1 VPRIALAGVT
11 VVVVLL
17 TVPLAYALIPAFHR
31 VAARQTG
38 LPSTSQLAGGS
49 SPQAAAIPGVEAKTG
64 LRFTQ
69 KCSTTAACLSL
80 ISQTVGQ
87 NAAAVIFS
95 TASTGGRRCAGYVFH
110 RDGSWHL
117 LDAVCSLPDQL
128 SPLVGHDATVHVPG
142 SCANVRSAASLTA
155 RVVGCVHD
163 GTAVRIDGG
172 PTYADGHLWW
182 HESLGWVAHDFL
194 VGP

>member
-1 VPRIALAGVT
+1 VPRIVLAAVT
-11 VVVVLL
+11 VVAVLL
-17 TVPLAYALIPAFHR
+17 MVPLAYAVIPGFHR

-38 LPSTSQLAGGS
+38 LPSTGRLPSGN

-64 LRFTQ
+64 LRFTE
-69 KCSTTAACLSL
+69 KCATTSACLSL

-87 NAAAVIFS
+87 NAAAVVFS

-110 RDGSWHL
+110 RDDSWHL

-142 SCANVRSAASLTA
+142 SCANVRNAASLTA
-155 RVVGCVHD
+155 HVVSCVHD
-163 GTAVRIDGG
+163 GTAVHIDGG

-182 HESLGWVAHDFL
+182 HESLGWMAHDFL